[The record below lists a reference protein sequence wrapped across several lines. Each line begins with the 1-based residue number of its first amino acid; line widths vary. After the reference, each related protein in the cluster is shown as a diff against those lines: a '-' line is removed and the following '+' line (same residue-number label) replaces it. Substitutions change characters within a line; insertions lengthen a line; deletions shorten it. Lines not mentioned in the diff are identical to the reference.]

1 MLTVE
6 DWAEIRRLHRSEQM
20 PIKVIARAMG
30 ISKNTVRAALRR
42 DGPPRYERLARG
54 SIVDEVE
61 PRIRELLRAWPTMPA
76 TVIAER
82 IGWTRS
88 IRVLQDRVSEL
99 RPLHLPPDPA
109 SRTTYLAGEIAQ
121 CDFWFPEIELP
132 AGFGQVRTPKQ
143 LPVLVMITGYAR
155 WLTAMLIPTRSA
167 PDLFAGWWA
176 LIEELQAV
184 PRVMVW
190 DGEGAVGKRRGGVSV
205 LTEATHAF
213 RGVLGNKV
221 LICNPGDPEAKGLV
235 ERSNG
240 FLETSFL
247 PGRTFTGPRDFNVQ
261 LQGFT
266 AKANT
271 RRRRALGCAPAERI
285 GAERAAMLALPP
297 VPPATGWRHGL
308 RLHRDHYVRLDSND
322 YSVHPGVIGR
332 RIEVTA
338 DLERVRVFSDGLCV
352 GDHERIWAHHQ
363 TLTDPVHVQAAGAL
377 RAVHRAL
384 MGSRAAEGDHQV
396 ELRALTDYD
405 AVFETGGGE
414 VA

>member
-6 DWAEIRRLHRSEQM
+6 DWAEIRRLHRSEEM
-20 PIKVIARAMG
+20 PIKVIAWAMG
-30 ISKNTVRAALRR
+30 ISKNTVRGALRR
-42 DGPPRYERLARG
+42 EGPPRYERGAKG
-54 SIVDEVE
+54 SIVDEVD
-61 PRIRELLRAWPTMPA
+61 PRIRELLKAWPTMPA

-82 IGWTRS
+82 VGWTRS
-88 IRVLQDRVSEL
+88 IRVLQCRVAEL
-99 RPLHLPPDPA
+99 RPLYLPPDPA

-121 CDFWFPEIELP
+121 CDLWFPETELP
-132 AGFGQVRTPKQ
+132 VGFGQTRTAKQ

-155 WLTAMLIPTRSA
+155 WLGAMLIPTRST

-176 LIEELQAV
+176 LIQELQAV

-221 LICNPGDPEAKGLV
+221 LICNPADPEAKGLV

-240 FLETSFL
+240 FFETSFL
-247 PGRTFTGPRDFNVQ
+247 PGRTFTGPRDFNAQ

-266 AKANT
+266 ARANR
-271 RRRRALGCAPAERI
+271 RRRRALGCAPFERI
-285 GAERAAMLALPP
+285 EAERAAMLALPP
-297 VPPATGWRHGL
+297 VPPVTGWRQGL
-308 RLHRDHYVRLDSND
+308 RLGRDHYIRLDSND

-332 RIEVTA
+332 RIEVKA
-338 DLERVRVFSDGLCV
+338 DLERVRVFSEGLCV
-352 GDHERIWAHHQ
+352 ADHERIWAHHQ
-363 TLTDPVHVQAAGAL
+363 SVSDPVHVQAAGSL
-377 RAVHRAL
+377 RAAHRAVT
-384 MGSRAAEGDHQV
+384 GSRAHQGDQQV

-405 AVFETGGGE
+405 ALFDIDGGE

>member
-1 MLTVE
+1 M
-6 DWAEIRRLHRSEQM
+6 
-20 PIKVIARAMG
+20 
-30 ISKNTVRAALRR
+30 
-42 DGPPRYERLARG
+42 
-54 SIVDEVE
+54 
-61 PRIRELLRAWPTMPA
+61 
-76 TVIAER
+76 
-82 IGWTRS
+82 
-88 IRVLQDRVSEL
+88 
-99 RPLHLPPDPA
+99 
-109 SRTTYLAGEIAQ
+109 
-121 CDFWFPEIELP
+121 
-132 AGFGQVRTPKQ
+132 
-143 LPVLVMITGYAR
+143 
-155 WLTAMLIPTRSA
+155 
-167 PDLFAGWWA
+167 
-176 LIEELQAV
+176 
-184 PRVMVW
+184 
-190 DGEGAVGKRRGGVSV
+190 